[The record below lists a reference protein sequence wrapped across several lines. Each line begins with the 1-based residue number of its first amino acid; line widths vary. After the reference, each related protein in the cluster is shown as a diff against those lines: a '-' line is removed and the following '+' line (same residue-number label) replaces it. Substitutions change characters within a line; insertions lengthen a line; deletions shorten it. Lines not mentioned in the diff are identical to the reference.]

1 MDFLH
6 FIGQIAKILGNERH
20 HGVLRGLEKTI
31 YSHRNL

>member
-6 FIGQIAKILGNERH
+6 FIGQVANIPGNERH

-31 YSHRNL
+31 YSRRNL